1 MNRKIAIPTTNGI
14 LSAHFGHCEKF
25 AIYEVDNNQI
35 VKENFVSPPPH
46 EPGSH
51 PAFLRNLGCN
61 TIIAGGMGVKAQ
73 QLFQQNNIEVIIG
86 LQSDNLK
93 GLVEAYISDELESK
107 DNLCD
112 H

>member
-14 LSAHFGHCEKF
+14 LSAHFGRCEKF
-25 AIYEVDNNQI
+25 VIYEVKNNKI
-35 VKENFVSPPPH
+35 VKEDFISPPPH

-51 PAFLRNLGCN
+51 PAFLRERGCN

-86 LQSDNLK
+86 LQSDDSK
-93 GLVEAYISDELESK
+93 ELVEAYISDELESK